1 VRRKPANSTLFVEDD
16 GKCFVHPEREP
27 QRYSIG
33 ARPTCCDNPATEVTL
48 KDGEAGRKCRS
59 CGKFTNYGVNV
70 DDWSKVMDVTQL
82 KGLLGEEQTADESGW

>member
-1 VRRKPANSTLFVEDD
+1 VSYRRTGPACRCGVRRKPANSTLFVEDD

-33 ARPTCCDNPATEVTL
+33 AKPTCCDNPATEVTL

-59 CGKFTNYGVNV
+59 CGKFTNYGGP
-70 DDWSKVMDVTQL
+70 TAP
-82 KGLLGEEQTADESGW
+82 KGTRFKS